1 MRFGHPRLASHLPHL
16 AALLSLGLTTAC
28 GDKGGDDGGTGG
40 TGPMVE
46 TVFAFDSGVEG
57 FKFEAYDPGEAAD
70 PTYDNIASTMDA
82 AHARTA
88 AEAAMNAVITNDM
101 GEGPDGEAGR
111 LKLAMNFSNWNQ
123 LADIQVNFS
132 GDSVK
137 DWLGKKLRA
146 QVMLEAGFSP
156 NPSCPG
162 GTYLFVKTGAEYV
175 WAKGQDTNLDAT
187 TAGTWQSVVFNIDLP
202 SQSNSPYDPASIVSV
217 GLQFYSNSGS
227 GCPELPEPAV
237 VYVDDFTVEDAL

>member
-1 MRFGHPRLASHLPHL
+1 MRFGLPRLASNLPHL

-28 GDKGGDDGGTGG
+28 GDKGGDDPETTPG
-40 TGPMVE
+40 VE

-57 FKFEAYDPGEAAD
+57 FKFEVYSPDD
-70 PTYDNIASTMDA
+70 PTYVNIASTA
-82 AHARTA
+82 ANV
-88 AEAAMNAVITNDM
+88 MMSNDN
-101 GEGPDGEAGR
+101 GEGPDGEPGR
-111 LKLAMNFSNWNQ
+111 LKLAMNFSDWNQ

-137 DWLGKKLRA
+137 DWLGKKLKA
-146 QVMLEAGFSP
+146 QVMLESGFSP

-187 TAGTWQSVVFNIDLP
+187 TAGTWQPVVFNIDLP

-217 GLQFYSNSGS
+217 GLQFYSNSGT
-227 GCPELPEPAV
+227 GCSELPGPTV
-237 VYVDDFTVEDAL
+237 VYVDNFTVEDAL